1 MKQWT
6 KEQKAA
12 IEARGSN
19 LLIAAAAGSGKT
31 AVLVERIIK
40 MILQDKIDIDKLLIV
55 TFTNAAAGEM
65 RERIADAIVKEL
77 EKKNDNEEH
86 LRRQMTLL
94 NKASIMTV
102 HAFCIEVVKKHFHFI
117 DIDPTFRIGDIT
129 EIDILQ
135 LEVIEELLE
144 EEYEKNHTTFIE
156 LVETFGGTREDEPL
170 QNLILKVYHFI
181 QSQPKPYQW
190 LREKVEDFNVDLEN
204 FEETPW
210 VNTMKR
216 SILIGLKA
224 AVDLLKEAEKIC
236 NKPQGPYKY
245 LEAIQ
250 DDLKQI
256 EGLRQG
262 LEKGIRTFYRD
273 IENFKHKAFS
283 RGKQEVDEVLKEAVK
298 DLRDK
303 SKDIIKSIKKDIF
316 LLSPEEYV
324 EDLKALH
331 PLMIYLYDM
340 VVDFERIY
348 AEKKRERG
356 IVDFNDLEHY
366 ALEILENEK
375 AAGEYRD
382 RFEYI
387 FIDEY
392 QDSNIVQETLIG
404 FIKRENNLFMVGDV
418 KQSIYRFRLADP
430 TLFIDKYEGYQLE
443 EEALYRKIHLAKNFR
458 SRGEILDGVN
468 FIFRNIMSKAL
479 GEIDYNKEA
488 YLYQGGSFEPMED
501 ASIEVNII
509 EKDLEVEEELEEEI
523 EELED
528 IEVEAAMVAKRI
540 RELLKEKIYD
550 PEEKR
555 YRNILY
561 KDIVILMRTTQNW
574 AQIFLETL
582 TAENVP
588 VYADVN
594 AGYFEAVEISMFMN
608 LLKIID
614 NKRQDLPLL
623 SVMRSP
629 IGKFTLEE
637 LIEIRVCQKEVSFF
651 DAVLTYIENNQN
663 SLAIKVKS
671 FLARLTEWADEA
683 RFMKTDE
690 LIWKLFIDT
699 GYFYYV
705 GAMPGGKQKQA
716 NLRMLLNRASQFE
729 KTSVKGLFNFIKFIE
744 KLESSK
750 GDMGVAKVLG
760 EKDNVVRIMSVHKS
774 KGLEFPVVFLAGM
787 GKNFNLR
794 DVHAD
799 LLLHKDLGLG
809 PKFTDIKL
817 RTYRDTIAKL
827 AMKNK
832 IKIESLSE
840 EMRILYVAL
849 TRAVDK
855 LILIGSTK
863 KLSRQVEKWSKNTNT
878 YMLTSARNYLDW
890 IGMVLTK
897 HPKGKVLREI
907 AKIKLEP
914 EKLFEDNTKF
924 KVHLLSR
931 KDIGLEKQE
940 KTDKEE
946 EIKEKLKHDPKEIL
960 TSYKSKI
967 DQVLNWSYP
976 HRAATTIPSKLS
988 VSEIK
993 KSRMATMESMGY
1005 KIPTLVRRPKF
1016 LESTKT
1022 FTAAERGTI
1031 LHFVLQHIDL
1041 KEIEKN
1047 NNIEEQIQWMIVK
1060 ELLTEEEAMT
1070 VEVPK
1075 IEGYFKSELG
1085 KRMLKATKVY
1095 REVPF
1100 NIKKKAKDVIEGLQ
1114 GCEETL
1120 LVQGIIDC
1128 YFQEEDGLVLIDY
1141 KSDSVVNTSEEI
1153 KKKYEV
1159 QLELYR
1165 EALEKITGKSIKESY
1180 LYLFDI
1186 DQGVKL

>member
-1 MKQWT
+1 MRQWT
-6 KEQKAA
+6 REQKAA

-40 MILQDKIDIDKLLIV
+40 IILQDKMDIDKLLIV

-135 LEVIEELLE
+135 LEALEELLE
-144 EEYEKNHTTFIE
+144 EEYEKNNDTFIE
-156 LVETFGGTREDEPL
+156 LVEAFGGTKEDEPL
-170 QNLILKVYHFI
+170 QNLILKIYRFI

-190 LREKVEDFNVDLEN
+190 LREKAEAFHVDLEN
-204 FEETPW
+204 FEQTPW
-210 VNTMKR
+210 VDTMKE
-216 SILIGLKA
+216 SIFMGLKA
-224 AVDLLKEAEKIC
+224 ALDLLKEAEEIC

-250 DDLKQI
+250 DDLRQI
-256 EGLRQG
+256 EGLKQSLR
-262 LEKGIRTFYRD
+262 EGIRIFYRD
-273 IENFKHKAFS
+273 IEGFKHKSFS

-303 SKDIIKSIKKDIF
+303 SKDIIKTIKKDVF

-340 VVDFERIY
+340 VVSFEKIY
-348 AEKKRERG
+348 GEKKRERG

-375 AAGEYRD
+375 AAREYRD
-382 RFEYI
+382 RFQYI

-404 FIKRENNLFMVGDV
+404 FIKREDNLFMVGDV

-430 TLFIDKYEGYQLE
+430 TLFIDKYEAYQLE
-443 EEALYRKIHLAKNFR
+443 EDALYRKIHLAKNFR

-468 FIFRNIMSKAL
+468 FIFHHIMSKAL
-479 GEIDYNKEA
+479 GEIDYNEEA
-488 YLYQGGSFEPMED
+488 YLYQGGNFEAIED

-509 EKDLEVEEELEEEI
+509 EKDFETEEELEEEL

-528 IEVEAAMVAKRI
+528 IEVEAALVAKRI

-555 YRNILY
+555 YRNVIY

-574 AQIFLETL
+574 AQTFLETL
-582 TAENVP
+582 TAENIP

-629 IGKFTLEE
+629 IGKFTVEE
-637 LIEIRVCQKEVSFF
+637 LIEIRICRKEVSFF
-651 DAVLTYIENNQN
+651 DALLTYIESYEN
-663 SLAIKVKS
+663 SLTIKIKG
-671 FLARLTEWADEA
+671 FLADLSRWADEA
-683 RFMKTDE
+683 RFMKTNE

-716 NLRMLLNRASQFE
+716 NLRLLLNRASQFE
-729 KTSVKGLFNFIKFIE
+729 KTSVKGLFGFIKFIE

-774 KGLEFPVVFLAGM
+774 KGLEFPVVILAGM

-855 LILIGSTK
+855 LILVGSTK
-863 KLSRQVEKWSKNTNT
+863 KLSKQVEKWSKNMNT

-897 HPKGKVLREI
+897 HPKGEALRERAEI
-907 AKIKLEP
+907 KMDMNKLLEDKAK
-914 EKLFEDNTKF
+914 FT
-924 KVHLLSR
+924 VHLLSR
-931 KDIGLEKQE
+931 KDIGIEKLE
-940 KTDKEE
+940 KTDRQE
-946 EIKEKLKHDPKEIL
+946 EIKEKLRNYHGEDL
-960 TSYKSKI
+960 TPYKNKI
-967 DQVLNWSYP
+967 DHILNWKYP
-976 HRAATTIPSKLS
+976 HIAATTIPSKLS

-993 KSRMATMESMGY
+993 KSKVAAMEKMGY
-1005 KIPTLVRRPKF
+1005 KIPTLVRKPKF
-1016 LESTKT
+1016 LESTKN
-1022 FTAAERGTI
+1022 FTAAELGTI
-1031 LHFVLQHIDL
+1031 LHFVLQHLDL
-1041 KEIEKN
+1041 REIEKN
-1047 NNIEEQIQWMIVK
+1047 NNIKEQLQWMVAK
-1060 ELLTEEEAMT
+1060 ELLTEEESLT
-1070 VEVPK
+1070 VDVEK
-1075 IEGYFKSELG
+1075 IGNYFDSELG
-1085 KRMLKATKVY
+1085 RRMLKAEKVY

-1100 NIKKKAKDVIEGLQ
+1100 NIKKKAKDVIEGLEE
-1114 GCEETL
+1114 CEETL
-1120 LVQGIIDC
+1120 LVQGVIDC
-1128 YFQEEDGLVLIDY
+1128 YFQEEDRLVLVDY
-1141 KSDSVVNTSEEI
+1141 KSDRVVNTCEEI

-1165 EALEKITGKSIKESY
+1165 EALEKITGKNIKESY
-1180 LYLFDI
+1180 LYLFDR
-1186 DQGVKL
+1186 DEAVKL